1 VDCNAAAANLPPYR
15 NGGDG
20 SIRGVAKGMSM
31 SAILRRAA
39 AIAFGL
45 CALAPAIAAAQYPSR
60 PVQFVV
66 PYAPGGSGDVLARLL
81 SDRLAAKW
89 GNQLVIENRAGA
101 GGLVG
106 TEYSAHANPDGYTIY
121 LATDGPTTVA
131 ATLYKSV
138 PYDWKRDFAPISLIA
153 LGYQVLVVSPKFPAK
168 TLPEFTSVVKK
179 DPDKYNI
186 ASLGIGSPPHL
197 AAELFQA
204 QAGIKMTHVPFRG
217 SSVQAITALMSG
229 DVSAYIVGV
238 STALP
243 FVQSG
248 TLRALAVASPRR
260 LENLPDVPTFAES
273 GLPDFDYSL
282 WFAVLAPS
290 QTPPAIIT
298 KLHDDIAAAV
308 ADPAYNKALVASG
321 YEPKSDTPEELATFL
336 AKDYVK
342 NRALIQK
349 LGLQEN

>member
-1 VDCNAAAANLPPYR
+1 MWTPMRRPLFYGRIATAAFYRAA
-15 NGGDG
+15 
-20 SIRGVAKGMSM
+20 RGISM
-31 SAILRRAA
+31 NAILRRSAT
-39 AIAFGL
+39 AIAFAL
-45 CALAPAIAAAQYPSR
+45 CVQGPVIAAADFPTR
-60 PVQFVV
+60 PVQFIV

-89 GNQLVIENRAGA
+89 GSQPVIENRAGA

-106 TEYSAHANPDGYTIY
+106 TEYAARANPDGYTIY

-131 ATLYKSV
+131 ATLHKSV

-168 TLPEFTSVVKK
+168 TLPEFISVVKK
-179 DPDKYNI
+179 DPNKYNI
-186 ASLGIGSPPHL
+186 ASLGVGSPPHL

-204 QAGIKMTHVPFRG
+204 QAGIKMTHVPYQG

-248 TLRALAVASPRR
+248 TLRALAVASPSR

-273 GLPDFDYSL
+273 GLPDFDYSI
-282 WFAVLAPS
+282 WFAVLTRS
-290 QTPPAIIT
+290 QTPPAIVT

-308 ADPAYNKALVASG
+308 ANPAYKKVLGASG
-321 YEPKSDTPEELATFL
+321 YEARSDTPEELAAFL
-336 AKDYVK
+336 EKDYLK